1 MRGNKMRNIFL
12 ILTIVVSV
20 HISSYAF
27 VGGGTNFDMFGYPSH
42 KCNKPYSKPTKPYS
56 FNSQW
61 EVDSYNNQVQQ
72 YNYEIEEF
80 VRCIKT
86 YVDSAKNDIERITE
100 EANKAIR
107 ETQY

>member
-1 MRGNKMRNIFL
+1 MRNMFL
-12 ILTIVVSV
+12 ILTIVVSF

-27 VGGGTNFDMFGYPSH
+27 VAGGTNFDIFGYPSH
-42 KCNKPYSKPTKPYS
+42 KCNKPYSKPFKPYS

-61 EVDSYNNQVQQ
+61 EVDAYNNQVRQ
-72 YNYEIEEF
+72 YNYEIQEF
-80 VRCIKT
+80 VQCIET